1 MATISNRKMRA
12 VSSARTRKAS
22 ARIANLKKAGTA
34 AKLPETVPPMLA
46 TLVDKPFDAENWL
59 FEVKWD
65 GYRAIA
71 ICNKKKVS
79 LISRNN
85 QRKILPHYRRARKA

>member
-1 MATISNRKMRA
+1 MATISHRKKRK
-12 VSSARTRKAS
+12 VSGARTPKTA
-22 ARIANLKKAGTA
+22 ARTVNLKNTGEP
-34 AKLPETVPPMLA
+34 AKLPLTVPPMLA

-71 ICNKKKVS
+71 ICNKSKVS

-85 QRKILPHYRRARKA
+85 KSFNEKF